1 METADFDRLFVI
13 TGGPGSGKST
23 LIDALAREGIR
34 TMPEAGR
41 AIIQDQVAIGGEAL
55 PWSDRRAFAELML
68 AWEMRSYRT
77 ALELPRPVIFDRGV
91 PDVLGYLRLSGLPVP
106 SHVERAAQICRY
118 SRQVFIAPPWA
129 EIFALD
135 AERKQ
140 SFEEAVATCE
150 VMAETYRGLG
160 YELIALPLGSIEER
174 ARFVLTAIGSDKA
187 AGESPPLATHATAEN
202 SLRIAQEDSTLE

>member
-1 METADFDRLFVI
+1 METANCDRLFVI

-23 LIDALAREGIR
+23 LIDALAERGIC

-68 AWEMRSYRT
+68 SWEMRSYRA
-77 ALELPRPVIFDRGV
+77 ALRTSGSVVFDRGV
-91 PDVLGYLRLSGLPVP
+91 PDVLGYLRLSNLHIP
-106 SHVERAAQICRY
+106 SHVERATQIFRY
-118 SRQVFIAPPWA
+118 HHQVFVAPPWP

-140 SFEEAVATCE
+140 SFEEAKATYE
-150 VMAETYRGLG
+150 VMIETYSALG
-160 YELIALPLGSIEER
+160 YNLISLPLDSVQER
-174 ARFVLTAIGSDKA
+174 VQVVLA
-187 AGESPPLATHATAEN
+187 AVG
-202 SLRIAQEDSTLE
+202 

>member
-1 METADFDRLFVI
+1 MEAVNFERLFVI

-23 LIDALAREGIR
+23 LVDALARRGMC

-68 AWEMRSYRT
+68 GWEMRSYR
-77 ALELPRPVIFDRGV
+77 AAERVSGPVIFDRGV
-91 PDVLGYLRLSGLPVP
+91 PDVLGYLRLSDLPIP
-106 SHVERAAQICRY
+106 SHVERAAQIFRY
-118 SRQVFIAPPWA
+118 HRRVFIAPPWP

-140 SFEEAVATCE
+140 SFAEAQATYE
-150 VMAETYRGLG
+150 VMIETYSALG
-160 YELIALPLGSIEER
+160 YNLIPLPLNSVEER
-174 ARFVLTAIGSDKA
+174 VQFVSAMVG
-187 AGESPPLATHATAEN
+187 
-202 SLRIAQEDSTLE
+202 